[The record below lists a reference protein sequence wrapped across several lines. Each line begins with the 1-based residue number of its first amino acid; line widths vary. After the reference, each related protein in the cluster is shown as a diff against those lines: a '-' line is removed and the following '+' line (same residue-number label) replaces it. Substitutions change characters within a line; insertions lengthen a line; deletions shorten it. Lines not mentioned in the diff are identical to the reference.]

1 MISKKVFQQL
11 TRKGLTIAFAESMTG
26 GLATYELIKNPGASK
41 VIKGSI
47 VAYSDEQKVKLLG
60 MPNDFIM
67 HHSVV
72 SKEVAIEMS
81 TRIKE
86 QMRSSIGVGITG
98 NAGPS
103 LQKGTDK
110 QEVWIGISTDHHQ
123 VAYHLDLS
131 GLSRIQAIR
140 KATRFTYEKL
150 TVLI

>member
-26 GLATYELIKNPGASK
+26 GLMTYELIKNPGASK

-47 VAYSDEQKVKLLG
+47 VAYSDEEKVNLLG
-60 MPNDFIM
+60 ISKDLISK
-67 HHSVV
+67 HSVV
-72 SKEVAIEMS
+72 SKEIAMEMS
-81 TRIKE
+81 MRIKE
-86 QMRSSIGVGITG
+86 QIESSIGVGITG

-103 LQKGTDK
+103 LQKGTNK
-110 QEVWIGISTDHHQ
+110 QEVWIGISTEYHQ
-123 VAYHLDLS
+123 QAYHLDLS